1 MKAITAARVEGLT
14 VGTVVVV
21 NLLKAGG
28 TGAGVG
34 LVAGETQVA
43 AASIVATTTVPA
55 TYRSGKDITAHYMP
69 DYYYY
74 FVSNPSF
81 QLILRQTMAEVIQQ
95 NYDNKMKNCSRR

>member
-1 MKAITAARVEGLT
+1 MKAITVARVEGLT

-55 TYRSGKDITAHYMP
+55 TYRSDKDITAHYMLAIHH
-69 DYYYY
+69 
-74 FVSNPSF
+74 FN
-81 QLILRQTMAEVIQQ
+81 
-95 NYDNKMKNCSRR
+95 